1 MYGWGCITAAGTI
14 EEILGRYRYLANDNE
29 GLAESGLP
37 KPVIPYIAPPS
48 LGPRG
53 GVVTRRSAKPFT
65 RVRVPT
71 WPPSQPPDISAIFDR
86 VAPAMG
92 PRERCMLAA
101 HTGFAR
107 ARWKPVIQPAG
118 IVFASAK

>member
-1 MYGWGCITAAGTI
+1 MYGCGCITAAGTI
-14 EEILGRYRYLANDNE
+14 DEILGRYRYLANDNE

-37 KPVIPYIAPPS
+37 KPLIPYIAPPS

-71 WPPSQPPDISAIFDR
+71 WPPSQTSDAHHKFEVGAGSAHP
-86 VAPAMG
+86 VS
-92 PRERCMLAA
+92 AA
-101 HTGFAR
+101 GR
-107 ARWKPVIQPAG
+107 ARSPGLPGARSKPPIQVSWHRVRMG
-118 IVFASAK
+118 W

>member
-37 KPVIPYIAPPS
+37 KPLIPYIAPPS
-48 LGPRG
+48 LRPRG

-71 WPPSQPPDISAIFDR
+71 WPPLQALISHFIIDR
-86 VAPAMG
+86 LC
-92 PRERCMLAA
+92 RCR
-101 HTGFAR
+101 TPCGVRFAR
-107 ARWKPVIQPAG
+107 CGHRVCPGLAG
-118 IVFASAK
+118 NLDSVRLA